1 MDRAIRINISIYQSM
16 TKNSKEKVVYVD
28 QYRMIVGDSHFLL
41 SNGEWVRVN
50 LFNDEEKGETK
61 FN

>member
-1 MDRAIRINISIYQSM
+1 RAIRINISIYQSM
-16 TKNSKEKVVYVD
+16 MKNSNEKVVYVD

-50 LFNDEEKGETK
+50 LFDDEEKGETK

>member
-1 MDRAIRINISIYQSM
+1 LDRAIRINISIYQSM
-16 TKNSKEKVVYVD
+16 MKNSNEKVVYVD

>member
-1 MDRAIRINISIYQSM
+1 MM
-16 TKNSKEKVVYVD
+16 KNSNEKVVYVD

-50 LFNDEEKGETK
+50 LFDDEEKGKEK

>member
-1 MDRAIRINISIYQSM
+1 MM
-16 TKNSKEKVVYVD
+16 KNSNEKVVYVD

-41 SNGEWVRVN
+41 NNGEWVRVN
-50 LFNDEEKGETK
+50 LFNDEEKGKTK